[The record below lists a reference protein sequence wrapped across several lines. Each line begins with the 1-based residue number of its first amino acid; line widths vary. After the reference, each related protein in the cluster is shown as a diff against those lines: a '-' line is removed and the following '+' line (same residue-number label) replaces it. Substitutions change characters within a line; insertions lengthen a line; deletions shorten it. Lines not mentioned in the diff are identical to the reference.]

1 MSIIIIV
8 KIYFEDP
15 LEVYQFL
22 SSHHIYYKD
31 VAYATNKDDE
41 AEHDWDEVLGDDVY
55 VFLLLLGE
63 GYVPSQSHLRYN
75 ILFVRMRNSI

>member
-1 MSIIIIV
+1 M
-8 KIYFEDP
+8 K
-15 LEVYQFL
+15 L
-22 SSHHIYYKD
+22 SQRSYHIDHKD
-31 VAYATNKDDE
+31 VANAADKDDK
-41 AEHDWDEVLGDDVY
+41 AEHDWDKVLGDDVY